1 MRETY
6 EGVKMQRE
14 SVAVINQRQEY
25 LKEYRQKLVD
35 SKEFPEWVIDCMVDW
50 MQDTLISTRKVR
62 P

>member
-1 MRETY
+1 
-6 EGVKMQRE
+6 MQRE